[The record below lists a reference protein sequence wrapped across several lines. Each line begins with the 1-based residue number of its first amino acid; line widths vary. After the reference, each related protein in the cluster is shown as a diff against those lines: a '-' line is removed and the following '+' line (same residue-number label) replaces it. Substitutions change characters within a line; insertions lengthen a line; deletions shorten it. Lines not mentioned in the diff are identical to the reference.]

1 MVKSPIFDTNTI
13 ETFSYQIENLVEFS
27 YFPSIVFFELIVT
40 SIDKSTFEKYTRW
53 HNALKKSDRILTPT
67 ENDWWETSKAIRR
80 MYVNQSAQQSKLKT
94 IRIDALIARISVKK
108 LNTFI
113 VTLDVDDFQII
124 QKEMPNLKIKDAN
137 EFFS

>member
-13 ETFSYQIENLVEFS
+13 ETFSDQIENLVEFS
-27 YFPSIVFFELIVT
+27 YFPSIVFFELIAT
-40 SIDKSTFEKYTRW
+40 SFDKSTFEKYTRW

-94 IRIDALIARISVKK
+94 IRIDALIARLSVKK